1 LHCHFI
7 SFDES
12 IPLPDPTLLEI
23 HAIIART
30 LLHAAGKGLR
40 IEQAALR
47 RFGVDGFS
55 EDNLRFAAKDFQEDI
70 PNWPVGFLEGWCV
83 HRDASTVALS
93 DNDLRLPANQW
104 PPSPKTNSAD
114 SVIKVS
120 SSGFMD
126 LYYAKVIK
134 VLTLEVET
142 FAIAARV
149 GNTTRLGD
157 SDKKRLAG
165 SDCAVFVSP
174 PGSMKNGETLGAIER
189 FVQGLLGRRA
199 KSILWSGSSHLV
211 SYTETV
217 SAIRQ
222 QDWGYTSTVQG
233 YYFREKPKGGGAVG
247 HRELYSTLLREELEI
262 STPGI

>member
-1 LHCHFI
+1 MIRSMNFDNNTINEPDNAMTLSFDLHRYFGNFRSSFEKTVRSCQLPFLIVILIALQGAPHQYAIKKYSVLQRKAAALIPHGDCIATFI

-23 HAIIART
+23 HAVIART

-55 EDNLRFAAKDFQEDI
+55 EGNLWFQAKDLQDI

-104 PPSPKTNSAD
+104 PPS
-114 SVIKVS
+114 
-120 SSGFMD
+120 
-126 LYYAKVIK
+126 
-134 VLTLEVET
+134 
-142 FAIAARV
+142 
-149 GNTTRLGD
+149 
-157 SDKKRLAG
+157 
-165 SDCAVFVSP
+165 
-174 PGSMKNGETLGAIER
+174 
-189 FVQGLLGRRA
+189 
-199 KSILWSGSSHLV
+199 
-211 SYTETV
+211 YTETV

-222 QDWGYTSTVQG
+222 QDWGYTPTVQACH
-233 YYFREKPKGGGAVG
+233 FREKPTGGAVG
-247 HRELYSTLLREELEI
+247 PRELYSTMLREELEI